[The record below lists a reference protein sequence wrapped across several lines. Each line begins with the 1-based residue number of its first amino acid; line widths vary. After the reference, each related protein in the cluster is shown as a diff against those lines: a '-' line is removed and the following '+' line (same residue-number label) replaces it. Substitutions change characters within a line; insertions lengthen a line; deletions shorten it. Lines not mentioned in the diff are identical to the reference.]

1 MPQPDPLKLA
11 KDALDKA
18 IETEKRNRSLLASI
32 GPAIIEIFTPVL
44 DNLTSIFQQSHIE
57 LREEIS
63 KIKIQI
69 PEIKVP
75 EAQVRVEIPEIK
87 IPEIRV
93 PEIKIPEIKIPEI
106 KIPPIKVPKPEVT
119 VNPPSINIPKLEW
132 PNDEMP
138 IRGWVSLMG
147 VDLNNP
153 LPVQL
158 RDAKGNPV
166 NLFENITSISSGG
179 GGARI
184 GRVSV
189 NQLDITVVGDG
200 RQTTT
205 AGSRVQLSTTSI
217 PCKKVTITALPN
229 NTDLVVIGSNTVV
242 ASSDTRR
249 GHPLF
254 TGSSITFD
262 IDNINKVFID
272 VVTTGEGVTYLY
284 TN

>member
-1 MPQPDPLKLA
+1 MPQLDPLKLA

-44 DNLTSIFQQSHIE
+44 NNLTAIFHQSHLE
-57 LREEIS
+57 LKEEIS
-63 KIKIQI
+63 RIKIQ
-69 PEIKVP
+69 
-75 EAQVRVEIPEIK
+75 
-87 IPEIRV
+87 V
-93 PEIKIPEIKIPEI
+93 PEIKIPEIKVPEIKIPEIKIPEANVRVEIPEI

-119 VNPPSINIPKLEW
+119 VNSPSINIPKLEW